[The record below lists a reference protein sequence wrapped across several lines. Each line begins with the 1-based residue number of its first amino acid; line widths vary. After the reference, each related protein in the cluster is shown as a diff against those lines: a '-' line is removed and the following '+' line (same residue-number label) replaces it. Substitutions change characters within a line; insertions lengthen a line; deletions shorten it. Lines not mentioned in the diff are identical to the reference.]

1 MYTPSLVQ
9 RPDLAFAKPKIS
21 KADFTE
27 LVKSER
33 APEQKWSGKTL
44 TVTIVAYNERESLL
58 ELVAKLE
65 GAADPRVG
73 VLVVDNGLDQDIKQA
88 LLATSVHYLEA
99 TRNLGCTGGRNLAAA
114 FVQSDLISFLDAD
127 AAIDDTY
134 IQACFDSMADPK
146 SLCARGKVIP
156 LTAGSRVPPS
166 YDLGDESFPWYPSA
180 EGISVWRTE
189 PFKTAGGFEAD
200 LYGGEGMVLC
210 YRMRHL
216 HGHSEDQFIY
226 YPGLVLRHD
235 YNNDIKHLKAKELRN
250 FTNRWSIDRRYP
262 LLTDMIHKYRHLNQG
277 KVVMGGEQSSKDMQ
291 RLMKVAR
298 ADFAEKLE
306 AVYKANYVRRWNA
319 ADTVAA
325 GEQFKF
331 AVVVPCYKLGG
342 LIEETV
348 RSIMRQTLDSLQI
361 IVVDDVSNDTVTTR
375 ALNKLSEKVQVIYRS
390 ENGGASATRNTGIEA
405 ANAKY
410 ILCLDGD
417 DLIEPTYLEEA
428 YNLFEL
434 EPSISVV
441 APHVR
446 MFGEKSS
453 TWRVPDNVGFP
464 QALLSAPIANASC
477 YRKSVWQ
484 AVGGYDETMRGYED
498 WEFWIR
504 VIKLGATIRNLPRF
518 HYRYRIRPDSKVK
531 TSNSNAVDIVSYIVE
546 KHRELY
552 EGNMTFVVANI
563 YSRYAASRNHAGKE
577 GKAPKKSTPTRV
589 RIKRVR
595 RKLMNFYH
603 IAVVE
608 RDYKLFTGKIF
619 GNIKTLGLTII
630 GKSPKKT
637 REG

>member
-9 RPDLAFAKPKIS
+9 RPDLAYAKPKIA
-21 KADFTE
+21 KAGFSA
-27 LVKSER
+27 LVKSEN
-33 APEQKWSGKTL
+33 APQKPWQGKTL

-58 ELVAKLE
+58 KLVADLE

-88 LLATSVHYLEA
+88 LLATSIHYIEA

-114 FVQSDLISFLDAD
+114 YVQTELISFLDAD
-127 AAIDDTY
+127 AAIDETY
-134 IQACFDSMADPK
+134 IQACFDAMADPNTV
-146 SLCARGKVIP
+146 CARGKVIP

-189 PFKTAGGFEAD
+189 PFKTAGGFETD

-216 HGHSEDQFIY
+216 QGHTEAQFIY
-226 YPGLVLRHD
+226 FPGLILHHD

-262 LLTDMIHKYRHLNQG
+262 LLTDMIHNYRQLNQG
-277 KVVMGGEQSSKDMQ
+277 KVVMGGEQSGKDMQ

-331 AVVVPCYKLGG
+331 AVVVPCYMLGG
-342 LIEETV
+342 MIEETI
-348 RSIMRQTLDSLQI
+348 RSIMRQTLDSVQI
-361 IVVDDVSNDTVTTR
+361 IIVDDVSNDTVTTR
-375 ALNKLSEKVQVIYRS
+375 SLTKLGEKVQVIYRT
-390 ENGGASATRNTGIEA
+390 ENGGASATRNTGVEA

-428 YNLFEL
+428 YNLFEMD
-434 EPSISVV
+434 PAISVV

-453 TWRVPDNVGFP
+453 TWRVADNPGFP
-464 QALLSAPIANASC
+464 EALLSAPIANASC
-477 YRKSVWQ
+477 FRKSVWQ
-484 AVGGYDETMRGYED
+484 EVGGYDEAMRGYED

-504 VIKLGATIRNLPRF
+504 VIKLGSTIRNLPRF

-531 TSNSNAVDIVSYIVE
+531 TSNSNSVEIVSYIVE

-552 EGNMTFVVANI
+552 EGNMTFVIANI
-563 YSRYAASRNHAGKE
+563 YSRYAASRNHSD
-577 GKAPKKSTPTRV
+577 KASKAKKKSTPSRV
-589 RIKRVR
+589 RVKRVR
-595 RKLMNFYH
+595 RKFMNFYH

-608 RDYKLFTGKIF
+608 RDYKLFSGKILA
-619 GNIKTLGLTII
+619 NAKTFGLTLI
-630 GKSPKKT
+630 GRAPKKT
-637 REG
+637 RDR